1 MSPNGKVAPNSTDAY
16 LLRLRAALRGLP
28 DSEIEEILREIRGH
42 ILERQEGGDRG
53 DSERLPQIL
62 CELGSPEDI
71 GALYRTE
78 ALVARARATFSP
90 VLILGS
96 AVRLATKSL
105 IGFLSLML
113 GLVGYVTAAGFLW
126 CAGAK
131 PFLPDRIGLWRS
143 QYRFSM
149 GIIPP
154 SEHAQELLGW
164 WIIPVGLILGITVI
178 VVTTALL
185 RWMLRYAL
193 PAPAARFMR
202 VK

>member
-1 MSPNGKVAPNSTDAY
+1 MSPNGHVAPNSVDAY
-16 LLRLRAALRGLP
+16 SLRLRVALRGLP
-28 DSEIEEILREIRGH
+28 DSEVEEILREIRGH
-42 ILERQEGGDRG
+42 ILERQEGEG
-53 DSERLPQIL
+53 DSERLLKIL
-62 CELGSPEDI
+62 RELGSPEDI

-78 ALVARARATFSP
+78 ALVARARTTFSP
-90 VLILGS
+90 ALIFGS
-96 AVRLATKSL
+96 AARVATKSL
-105 IGFLSLML
+105 IGFLSLLL
-113 GLVGYVTAAGFLW
+113 GLFGYVAAAGFLW
-126 CAGAK
+126 CAGTK

-193 PAPAARFMR
+193 PPPAARFMR